1 MSKFGD
7 RLKDLREKNQILS
20 KNFANDMNVKPAT
33 VTNWEKGNRFPKE
46 DMLIKIADYFNC
58 SVDYLLGRTDDPNS
72 IVYMGKYNNDII
84 EIDIDKKYPQKLTS
98 DDIKNLIKDLES
110 VGFDI
115 NTLINK
121 SKNK

>member
-20 KNFANDMNVKPAT
+20 KNFANDMNVEPAT
-33 VTNWEKGNRFPKE
+33 VTNWEKGNRFPK
-46 DMLIKIADYFNC
+46 DFNC